1 MSAVVARIE
10 FLVLVAAL
18 AVAALSTGAD
28 FLFFLLYLVT
38 VVGAG
43 AYLLTRFGLT
53 NLEAGYALGQLHG
66 TVGDQLRITYTIRS
80 TGRVPKPWLEIEQP
94 SNLPVALPP
103 RALNLGSRG
112 ERTWMVRVP
121 LTRRGHYRIE
131 PLEVRTCDPFG
142 LFEAT
147 ATVGTGATLVVYPR
161 VEALPFWRLPA
172 SSVEGTHASRERT
185 HQTTPLVTSVR
196 PYDPGD
202 AFNRIHWPTTARQQ
216 ELYVREFD
224 LEQAADAWIFLD
236 LDRSV
241 HAGTGD
247 ESTIEAAV
255 RVAAAVGGRALAE
268 KRALGLT
275 AYGRHLAILPAD
287 RGPRQYQK
295 FMAAL
300 AGVQADGDEPLV
312 EILSRGLGRMRRGM
326 TAVVVTPSLD
336 PRWIRPLARLR
347 SRGVATVVC
356 HLDPLAYEAAP
367 RADGRRSASVPV
379 EVAAHEGRRQALHD
393 LHREL
398 AENDLAVH
406 AIVPRVRLGE
416 LMISPGGVALRRA
429 G

>member
-1 MSAVVARIE
+1 VDGE
-10 FLVLVAAL
+10 
-18 AVAALSTGAD
+18 GAPD
-28 FLFFLLYLVT
+28 
-38 VVGAG
+38 A
-43 AYLLTRFGLT
+43 
-53 NLEAGYALGQLHG
+53 
-66 TVGDQLRITYTIRS
+66 S
-80 TGRVPKPWLEIEQP
+80 W
-94 SNLPVALPP
+94 ALP
-103 RALNLGSRG
+103 G
-112 ERTWMVRVP
+112 
-121 LTRRGHYRIE
+121 E

-185 HQTTPLVTSVR
+185 QQTTPLVTSVR

-241 HAGTGD
+241 HTGAGD

-287 RGPRQYQK
+287 RGARQYQK

-300 AGVQADGDEPLV
+300 AGVQPDGDEPLA

-336 PRWIRPLARLR
+336 PRWIRPLTRLR

-356 HLDPLAYEAAP
+356 HLDPLAYAVATRAPARGSAPTRASVAAP
-367 RADGRRSASVPV
+367 ASSPASSPAAVPG
-379 EVAAHEGRRQALHD
+379 ELVALEGRRRALLD

-398 AENDLAVH
+398 AENDLAFH
-406 AIVPRVRLGE
+406 AIVPHVRLGE
-416 LMISPGGVALRRA
+416 LMIGPGGVALRRA